1 MTSSTLRHRAAR
13 IFVPVLAVAMTALA
27 GCSAST
33 ASTSSDTSTD
43 AEWSYT
49 DDTGT
54 TVTLDH
60 KPEKIASYADYAIG
74 MMSYGLE
81 PVAIFG
87 RQDVASD
94 DRFADY
100 DLSNVAIVGNSYG
113 EIDLEALA
121 AAAPDII
128 VTGIYPKDRDG
139 TLDLEGPY
147 YAFADVEQQA
157 QLEKIAPIVAIEIG
171 GNGSDVIDSFNS
183 LASAL
188 GVSDDTISEA
198 KTEYDAAAADL
209 TAAAAENDV
218 EITQAYADTDGMYVV
233 KPEDEPETA
242 LYGSLGVNFTNLN
255 PDGDYYWDIYSWENV
270 GDMMTG
276 DVLLM
281 NVEGLQEDDLLE
293 QATFADD
300 PALSAGQVYPWQV
313 AAFDYAS
320 QAEQMTKLADI
331 IRSAD
336 KVA

>member
-1 MTSSTLRHRAAR
+1 MTTLTPRRRAAR

-27 GCSAST
+27 GCSASSEPT
-33 ASTSSDTSTD
+33 ATD
-43 AEWSYT
+43 ASADAAWTYT

-60 KPEKIASYADYAIG
+60 QPENIASYADYAIG

-100 DLSNVAIVGNSYG
+100 DLSDVAIVGNSYG

-128 VTGIYPKDRDG
+128 VTGIYPTDREG
-139 TLDLEGPY
+139 TLPVDGPY

-157 QLEKIAPIVAIEIG
+157 QLEKIAPVVAIEIG
-171 GNGSDVIDSFNS
+171 GNGSDVIDSFNN

-188 GVSDDTISEA
+188 GVSDETIADA

-209 TAAAAENDV
+209 TAATTENDL
-218 EITQAYADTDGMYVV
+218 EITQAYADADGVYVV

-281 NVEGLQEDDLLE
+281 NVEGLQEEGLLE
-293 QATFADD
+293 QATFVDD
-300 PALSAGQVYPWQV
+300 PALQAGQVYPWQV

-320 QAEQMTKLADI
+320 QAAQMTELADI
-331 IRSAD
+331 IRNAD